1 MGEMHKDK
9 AVSMC
14 VRFQAK
20 VEYCDELHNRLL
32 DMVFLSNQEEGCLF
46 YNLHIDQNDSN
57 TFYFLEAWKDQAA
70 FDFHASTDY
79 VKAINADAV
88 ALTSSPP
95 RVEFMHKIAP
105 I

>member
-1 MGEMHKDK
+1 MVDMQKDK
-9 AVSMC
+9 VVSMC

-20 VEYCDELHNRLL
+20 PEHREEMHRRLL
-32 DMVFLSNQEEGCLF
+32 EMVVLSNQEEGCLF
-46 YNLHIDQNDSN
+46 YNLHIDQEDSN

-79 VKAINADAV
+79 VIAINADAI
-88 ALTSSPP
+88 AMTSSPS

-105 I
+105 L

>member
-1 MGEMHKDK
+1 MQLEK

-20 VEYCDELHNRLL
+20 PEHRVELSRRLL
-32 DMVFLSNQEEGCLF
+32 EMVELSNQEEGCLF
-46 YNLHIDQNDSN
+46 YNLHIDQENPN

-79 VKAINADAV
+79 VKAINADAI
-88 ALTSSPP
+88 AMTSSPS

-105 I
+105 Q